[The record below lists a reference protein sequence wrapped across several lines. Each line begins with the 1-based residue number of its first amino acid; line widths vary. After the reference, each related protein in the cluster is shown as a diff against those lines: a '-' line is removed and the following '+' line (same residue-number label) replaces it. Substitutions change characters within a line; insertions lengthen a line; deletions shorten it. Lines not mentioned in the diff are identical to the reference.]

1 MENELKRGAS
11 HIYRALLKNGHSNF
25 SITILEYCEP
35 EKCLI
40 REKHY
45 WDIVNPEYNLAKDP
59 TAPMSG
65 RTHSDATKIQIS
77 DALKGENHP
86 MYGKN
91 HTEETKTIMSEAH
104 KGKTHSGKTKT
115 KISDALTGEKNPMHN
130 KQKPEGAGRPS
141 QQIEVTDITNNQTT
155 IYDSIS
161 EAARALNLTSYRI
174 ISNYILRNQKNPYKG
189 VYTFKKV

>member
-91 HTEETKTIMSEAH
+91 HTEETKTIMSE
-104 KGKTHSGKTKT
+104 TH
-115 KISDALTGEKNPMHN
+115 TGEKNPMHN

>member
-91 HTEETKTIMSEAH
+91 HTEETKTIMSETH
-104 KGKTHSGKTKT
+104 KGKTHSGKTKQ
-115 KISDALTGEKNPMHN
+115 KISDALLGNTNGKNQPN
-130 KQKPEGAGRPS
+130 S
-141 QQIEVTDITNNQTT
+141 QVIEVTDIANNTT
-155 IYDSIS
+155 ISYDSIC
-161 EAARALNLTSYRI
+161 EAAKVLNIHHTSIVKYF
-174 ISNYILRNQKNPYKG
+174 SRNQ
-189 VYTFKKV
+189 